1 MRSLPFGHCWAV
13 ASRWFV
19 ATRASTALKRIPSL
33 VHPRMRSSFRVTT
46 T

>member
-13 ASRWFV
+13 ASIV
-19 ATRASTALKRIPSL
+19 TARASTALKRIPSI
-33 VHPRMRSSFRVTT
+33 VRPRMRSSFRMTT